1 MNYLPSREEYT
12 KQLQEAGFV
21 DIQVNDATRMVF
33 LGLYRLFRRNPISQF
48 HIMRSSKSGKYLWAT
63 GQSYLANRMEDRSFG
78 QSVVVRVCKPNFG
91 SFCHRHPFVCP
102 P

>member
-1 MNYLPSREEYT
+1 M

-21 DIQVNDATRMVF
+21 DIQVNVRRNIF
-33 LGLYRLFRRNPISQF
+33 LGLYRLLRPNPISQF

-63 GQSYLANRMEDRSFG
+63 GQSYFANRMEDRSFG

-91 SFCHRHPFVCP
+91 SFCHGQPFVCP